1 MHESCTFDG
10 QIDIFIALRHFET
23 AEWHDIIT
31 RGTRS

>member
-1 MHESCTFDG
+1 MHEPGTIDG
-10 QIDIFIALRHFET
+10 QIDIFISLRHFET

>member
-1 MHESCTFDG
+1 MHEPGTIDC
-10 QIDIFIALRHFET
+10 QIDIFIALRRFET